1 MTDYAKATDF
11 ANKDTLASG
20 NSNKIIKGAELDAE
34 FNAIAVASATK
45 ANSANANLTGTTVI
59 ATADINGGA
68 IDAVTIGATTPA
80 TSANVDNININ
91 GNTISSTD
99 TDGNIAITPNG
110 TGEVDISKVDIDGGA
125 IDGTIIGANS
135 AAAITGTTVGGT
147 TITASTQ
154 FTGSG
159 AGLTSIPS
167 GQLTGALPALDGSA
181 LTGINVGYTFA
192 NVSFTGGDS
201 SESVTGLPSG
211 IQELII
217 VTEDVNLATA
227 GVYIRIQ
234 LGTSSGFVT
243 SGYKGGAF
251 GYDNNDSSF
260 HGGGIVLIDAGIS
273 NSNTISS
280 SYTKIVNVLTNKY
293 VASGS
298 TASQDGGGDGD
309 AANSSHHSFIDL
321 SGELDRFRINQSG
334 SRTFDSGT
342 IYYGYK

>member
-1 MTDYAKATDF
+1 MADYSKSVDF
-11 ANKDTLASG
+11 AAKDDLPRGNAAKVVSG
-20 NSNKIIKGAELDAE
+20 TEINTE
-34 FNAIAVASATK
+34 FAAIETAVATKVDETSGTATG
-45 ANSANANLTGTTVI
+45 LTLSGTTTI
-59 ATADINGGA
+59 SSADINGGA
-68 IDAVTIGATTPA
+68 IDGVTIGSTTAATTLD
-80 TSANVDNININ
+80 VDNINID

-110 TGEVDISKVDIDGGA
+110 TGEVDISKVDIDSGA
-125 IDGTIIGANS
+125 IDGAIIGANS
-135 AAAITGTTVGGT
+135 AAAITGT

-167 GQLTGALPALDGSA
+167 GQLTGDLPAIDGSA

-192 NVSFTGGDS
+192 NVSFTAGDS

-217 VTEDVNLATA
+217 VTEDINLNLA

-243 SGYKGGAF
+243 SGYQGGAF
-251 GYDNNDSSF
+251 GFDNNDSSV
-260 HGGGIVLIDAGIS
+260 HTGGIVLVDTGIG
-273 NSNTISS
+273 NNNTITS
-280 SYTKIVNVLTNKY
+280 SYTKIVNVVTNKY